1 MEIILEILFE
11 LIVEGS
17 IGAVGDKKI
26 PVPIRILAAVF
37 LLLLFG
43 AVVGTL
49 IYIGI
54 SEGSWI
60 AIVAGIA
67 IVLITVFVIWRT
79 VRKHRD
85 NR

>member
-43 AVVGTL
+43 AVVGAF

-60 AIVAGIA
+60 AVAAGIA
-67 IVLITVFVIWRT
+67 IALITVFAIWRT

>member
-26 PVPIRILAAVF
+26 PVPIRISAAVF

-43 AVVGTL
+43 AVVGAF

-60 AIVAGIA
+60 AVAAGIA
-67 IVLITVFVIWRT
+67 IALITVFAIWRT

>member
-67 IVLITVFVIWRT
+67 IALITVFVIWRT

>member
-43 AVVGTL
+43 AVVGAL

-60 AIVAGIA
+60 AVAAGIA
-67 IVLITVFVIWRT
+67 IALITVFAIWRT
-79 VRKHRD
+79 VKKHRD

>member
-26 PVPIRILAAVF
+26 PIPIRISAAVF

-43 AVVGTL
+43 AVVGAF

-60 AIVAGIA
+60 AVAAGIA
-67 IVLITVFVIWRT
+67 IALITVFAIWRT

>member
-1 MEIILEILFE
+1 MEIILETLFE

-67 IVLITVFVIWRT
+67 ITLITVFVIWRT

>member
-43 AVVGTL
+43 AVVGAL

-60 AIVAGIA
+60 AVAAGIA
-67 IVLITVFVIWRT
+67 IVLITVFAIWST

>member
-43 AVVGTL
+43 AVVGAL

-60 AIVAGIA
+60 AVAAGIA
-67 IVLITVFVIWRT
+67 IALITVFAIWRT

>member
-11 LIVEGS
+11 LILEGS

-43 AVVGTL
+43 AVVGAF

-60 AIVAGIA
+60 AVAAGIA
-67 IVLITVFVIWRT
+67 IALITVFAIWRT